1 MNVLVIQGHPDPAG
15 GHYLNALADA
25 YAAGATAAGH
35 AVRRIEVARLDLPR
49 LRSKDE
55 YDHGEPPP
63 AAAAAQADLAWAGHV
78 VILYPLW
85 LGTVPSGL
93 QAFFEQVFRP
103 GFAAR
108 VVDART
114 GRVEKLLGGRSA
126 RVVVTMGMP
135 ALAYR
140 WWFRRHSLASL
151 ERNLLGFVGIAP
163 IRETLIGSVE
173 AIGPT
178 KRAKWLAALADLGA
192 QAR

>member
-1 MNVLVIQGHPDPAG
+1 VNILVLQGHPDPAG
-15 GHYLNALADA
+15 GHYLHALADA
-25 YAAGATAAGH
+25 YAHGAGQAGH

-49 LRSKDE
+49 LHSQHDYE
-55 YDHGEPPP
+55 HGEVPP
-63 AAAAAQADLAWAGHV
+63 AAAAAQAELRWAEHL

-85 LGTVPSGL
+85 LGTLPSVL
-93 QAFFEQVFRP
+93 QGFFEQVFRP

-108 VVDART
+108 VIDPRT
-114 GRVEKLLGGRSA
+114 GRVERLLAGRSA

-140 WWFRRHSLASL
+140 WWFRKHSLASL

-163 IRETLIGSVE
+163 IHETLIGSVE
-173 AIGPT
+173 AIGPARRT
-178 KRAKWLAALADLGA
+178 AWLAKVRALGA